1 MFSGGAPGSGPAAS
15 GKGLAASDASD
26 GLLVDEVAAIA
37 EVMKPCTRKG
47 RRRCGPECAVHVQCP
62 VLDKEEMLGYLTA
75 DVHGLPLLRAPVDQ
89 VNEARSV
96 GEAARLRATK
106 AAPAI
111 DAARRQ
117 GKAAELEA
125 LRSRVVAE
133 LPLVK
138 RRVERTKPRPLPTPA
153 PPPQP
158 QPPQPPPPPESDPRL
173 VRWCSNQG
181 GTNGDPAD
189 IVKFSSRWRYER
201 QKRERAWNPTSQSE
215 QDELASTLAR
225 RDAYDDICTCAEG
238 TPSFLCHVNMCFATA
253 AGSRCEERRLPFE
266 DCDCMGWQYEGAGG
280 RDQNSCPYRI
290 TPPLDPD
297 RHLIDPYRLRD
308 MMAWQPPVPASGWP
322 AFDSGPEER
331 AAKRAEEERRLRQ
344 VGKLTERQRLAK
356 LRAWVAEAGRQLGL
370 KE

>member
-1 MFSGGAPGSGPAAS
+1 MFSGGELASGPASS
-15 GKGLAASDASD
+15 GKGSVACKASD
-26 GLLVDEVAAIA
+26 GLLVDAVAALKAI
-37 EVMKPCTRKG
+37 MKPCKRKG
-47 RRRCGPECAVHVQCP
+47 RRLCGEECAVHVQCG
-62 VLDKEEMLGYLTA
+62 VLDKEEMLGYLLA
-75 DVHGLPLLRAPVDQ
+75 DAFGLPLLRPPVGE

-96 GEAARLRATK
+96 GETARLRATK

-138 RRVERTKPRPLPTPA
+138 RPIERTKPRPLPTLA
-153 PPPQP
+153 PP
-158 QPPQPPPPPESDPRL
+158 PPQPPPPPESDPRL

-189 IVKFSSRWRYER
+189 IVKISSRWRYER

-225 RDAYDDICTCAEG
+225 RDAYDDICTCAQG
-238 TPSFLCHVNMCFATA
+238 TPSFLCPVNICFATA
-253 AGSRCEERRLPFE
+253 AGSRCEARRQPLH
-266 DCDCMGWQYEGAGG
+266 DCDCMGWLYEGPMGK
-280 RDQNSCPYRI
+280 DQNSCPDRI

-308 MMAWQPPVPASGWP
+308 MMQWQPPVPVGGWP

-331 AAKRAEEERRLRQ
+331 AAKRAEQERRLRQ
-344 VGKLTERQRLAK
+344 KAKQKAKLTERERAAK
-356 LRAWVAEAGRQLGL
+356 LRAWVAEAGRRLGL